1 MGSAQAL
8 GSTSPKGR
16 GGFEGFSGLLVL
28 MAFLTSFV
36 FVFSDL
42 TLLVGQQ
49 EGHLACRKLSGGML
63 AWLSV

>member
-1 MGSAQAL
+1 
-8 GSTSPKGR
+8 
-16 GGFEGFSGLLVL
+16 